1 MKTFWLRSRAPRPGL
16 IRFFFH
22 SQQCFF
28 LINSSNISPNHLNS
42 SRIPQAEHPLWF
54 LISHV
59 AIARLAYK
67 SVVEFTW
74 WNLLAHGASV
84 LGLEIIGC
92 YSTSECWSS
101 LSIQRRYI
109 LEVRLSTR
117 KTDSSNFS
125 SGFSTSLHA
134 RLDLCGTATDPN
146 WLPFSG
152 LWAPSSQTLAARYWK
167 T

>member
-1 MKTFWLRSRAPRPGL
+1 MKTFW
-16 IRFFFH
+16 
-22 SQQCFF
+22 
-28 LINSSNISPNHLNS
+28 
-42 SRIPQAEHPLWF
+42 F
-54 LISHV
+54 LISDV
-59 AIARLAYK
+59 SIARLAYK
-67 SVVEFTW
+67 SVVEFTR

-134 RLDLCGTATDPN
+134 RLDLCETATDPN
-146 WLPFSG
+146 WLPFSV
-152 LWAPSSQTLAARYWK
+152 LWAPSSDFGGTLLENLDPKHYKIGLLRTTIIFVITGHCSLK
-167 T
+167 